1 MVFDT
6 RERTRRPTWEEI
18 REVVR
23 HKAAEEESAADTHD
37 GLMWNGKPLHA
48 MPHTDHSLMK
58 RKKK

>member
-6 RERTRRPTWEEI
+6 KERTRRPTWEEI

-23 HKAAEEESAADTHD
+23 HKAAEAETPQDTHD
-37 GLMWNGKPLHA
+37 GLMFQGKPLHV
-48 MPHTDHSLMK
+48 MPHTEHGLMK

>member
-1 MVFDT
+1 M
-6 RERTRRPTWEEI
+6 RRPTWEEI

-23 HKAAEEESAADTHD
+23 HKAAEEESAKDTHD